1 MEPAASQV
9 GTIITSVGTAMAA
22 IITAI
27 LAGSR
32 WLLKVWF
39 DYQIKIQEQK
49 KSDDQAFLK
58 DLKNQLDVHAKT
70 LGAHSLSLKEGAERF
85 AIFNSKLEEQ
95 QKKLDFAIVSYK
107 NNVESANRVIIAIKS
122 YVQKTEEWKKDIDSK
137 IIQLK
142 NGAVMFKG
150 KKP

>member
-1 MEPAASQV
+1 MESNTSQI

-39 DYQIKIQEQK
+39 NYQLQVQEK
-49 KSDDQAFLK
+49 KKTDDQAFLK
-58 DLKNQLDVHAKT
+58 DLKNQLDTHGKM
-70 LGAHSLSLKEGAERF
+70 LGAHSLALKEGAERF
-85 AIFNSKLEEQ
+85 SQISLRLDDQ
-95 QKKLDFAIVSYK
+95 QKRLDFSISSYK
-107 NNVESANRVIIAIKS
+107 SNIDSANRVIIAIKS

-150 KKP
+150 KK